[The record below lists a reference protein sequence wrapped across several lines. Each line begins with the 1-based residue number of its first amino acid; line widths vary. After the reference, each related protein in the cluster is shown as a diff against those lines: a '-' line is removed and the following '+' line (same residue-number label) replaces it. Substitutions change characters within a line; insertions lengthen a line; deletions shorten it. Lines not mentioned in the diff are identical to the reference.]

1 MQKKNQ
7 RTLTSTKYFLNTI
20 MNQLQDFKINV
31 KIKLSALWA
40 AVTLCYLYGDY
51 FELYLPKK
59 VEGLI
64 SGANLLDSPARLF
77 AASVLLAI
85 PAVMVFLSILLK
97 PSLSR
102 WLNIVFGIF
111 FTLIMLLIAVTSL
124 TPWRTFY
131 VFLAIVESII
141 TSLIVWYAWR
151 WPRQA

>member
-1 MQKKNQ
+1 
-7 RTLTSTKYFLNTI
+7 

-64 SGANLLDSPARLF
+64 SGANLLDSPAKLF

-151 WPRQA
+151 WPRQV